1 MNKPKLWI
9 RLYIVQLDD
18 PKVATL
24 PDNLYR
30 LAIELYLLAGE
41 VNKDGLIPD
50 IKHLAWRLR
59 RQEDTTTA
67 LIEQLKEAGVV
78 IERKNKLIVHG
89 WKDRQAPL
97 SARDRKRLQ
106 RWRDGVTNRDVEV
119 TKDADNSDYIKKEI
133 KSKNRVRKDKKK
145 TTTLFG
151 RINDYIG

>member
-1 MNKPKLWI
+1 MLK
-9 RLYIVQLDD
+9 
-18 PKVATL
+18 
-24 PDNLYR
+24 
-30 LAIELYLLAGE
+30 
-41 VNKDGLIPD
+41 
-50 IKHLAWRLR
+50 
-59 RQEDTTTA
+59 

-145 TTTLFG
+145 TTTLFNLCFITPFMIHHD
-151 RINDYIG
+151 INDIPIRALKQISRI